1 MAMNSYGV
9 FLMQEKAGSS
19 GQFEK
24 LVDIK
29 DFPDIGGTPE
39 MLETTTLSNRGRT
52 YIPGIDNNDNMEFT
66 VNYTLDDYKKLKAL
80 KGKKTKFG
88 IWIGGSESEGTITPT
103 GSEGKWDFDGY
114 LSVTV
119 KGADV
124 NKVLEMTVSIAPAS
138 DINDHSNDG

>member
-9 FLMQEKAGSS
+9 FLMQEKSGSS

-39 MLETTTLSNRGRT
+39 MLQTTTLSNRGHT

-80 KGKKTKFG
+80 KGKKTKYA
-88 IWIGGSESEGTITPT
+88 IWMGGSESEDTITPT
-103 GSEGKWDFDGY
+103 GSEGKWDFEGY
-114 LSVTV
+114 LNVTV
-119 KGADV
+119 KGAGV
-124 NKVLEMTVSIAPAS
+124 NEVVEMTVSIAPAS

>member
-39 MLETTTLSNRGRT
+39 MLQTTTLSNRGHT
-52 YIPGIDNNDNMEFT
+52 YIPGIDNNDNMEFA
-66 VNYTLDDYKKLKAL
+66 VNYTLEDYKKLKAL
-80 KGKKTKFG
+80 KGKKTKFA
-88 IWIGGSESEGTITPT
+88 IWMGGSESENTITPT

-119 KGADV
+119 KGAGV
-124 NKVLEMTVSIAPAS
+124 NEVVEMTVSIAPAS

>member
-9 FLMQEKAGSS
+9 FLMQEKSGSS

-39 MLETTTLSNRGRT
+39 MLQTTTLSNRGHT
-52 YIPGIDNNDNMEFT
+52 YIPGIDNNDNMEFKT
-66 VNYTLDDYKKLKAL
+66 NYTQEDYKKLKAL
-80 KGKKTKFG
+80 KGKKTKFA
-88 IWIGGSESEGTITPT
+88 IWMGGSETEDSITPT

-114 LSVTV
+114 LNVTV
-119 KGADV
+119 NGAGV
-124 NKVLEMTVSIAPAS
+124 NEVVEMTVSIAPAS

>member
-9 FLMQEKAGSS
+9 FLMQEKSGSS

-39 MLETTTLSNRGRT
+39 MLQTTTLSNRGHT

-80 KGKKTKFG
+80 KGKKTKYA
-88 IWIGGSESEGTITPT
+88 IWMGGSESEDTITPT
-103 GSEGKWDFDGY
+103 GSEGKWDFEGY
-114 LSVTV
+114 LNVTV
-119 KGADV
+119 KGAGV
-124 NKVLEMTVSIAPAS
+124 NEVVEMTVSIAPTS

>member
-9 FLMQEKAGSS
+9 FLMQEKSGSS

-39 MLETTTLSNRGRT
+39 MLQTTTLSNRGHT
-52 YIPGIDNNDNMEFT
+52 YIPGIDNNDNMEFKA
-66 VNYTLDDYKKLKAL
+66 NYTQEDYKKLKAL
-80 KGKKTKFG
+80 KGKKTKFA
-88 IWIGGSESEGTITPT
+88 IWMGGSETEDSITPT

-114 LSVTV
+114 LNVTV
-119 KGADV
+119 NGAGV
-124 NKVLEMTVSIAPAS
+124 NEVVEMTVSIAPAS